1 MPGGKW
7 VAAACLAVLAAC
19 SEEGPAEP
27 VVGEQMELAA
37 ARGLWNAHGSDDYRM
52 TVRLTGA
59 WWNGAAVIWVRN
71 GVPVAVQS
79 VAGGSEVPRE
89 VWRSY
94 DTVDELFALV
104 ERAVQE
110 NAHFLA
116 AEYHSSY
123 GLPVD
128 VFVDMRQNMVDDEQG
143 FIVETFDRP

>member
-1 MPGGKW
+1 M
-7 VAAACLAVLAAC
+7 AACLAALAAC

-27 VVGEQMELAA
+27 VVGERMELAA
-37 ARGLWNAHGSDDYRM
+37 ARGLWSAHGTDDYRM

-59 WWNGAAVIWVRN
+59 WWNGAAVIRVRN
-71 GVPVAVQS
+71 GVPVSVQS

-89 VWRSY
+89 VWRGY

-110 NAHFLA
+110 NAHFME

-143 FIVETFDRP
+143 FIVETFDRL